1 MSVNK
6 VILVGNVGKDPETRY
21 LDDSTVISKFPL
33 ATSETYKNR
42 SGERVSTTEWHNI
55 VTCCMECN
63 RHKGGKTP
71 REAGMKLLRKPTK
84 PEWLPI
90 LRITINIKQAPESWF
105 DYLYWNVDLE
115 S

>member
-1 MSVNK
+1 M
-6 VILVGNVGKDPETRY
+6 GGR
-21 LDDSTVISKFPL
+21 
-33 ATSETYKNR
+33 
-42 SGERVSTTEWHNI
+42 TEWTNI

-63 RHKGGKTP
+63 RRKGGKIP
-71 REAGMKLLRKPTK
+71 HEAGMTLLRRPAK

-105 DYLYWNVDLE
+105 DYLYWNVELE